1 MPSLGPFAT
10 VNHAATFDL
19 QAECMSWIRKLD
31 EPIELK
37 DGRMLV
43 TLADAHRL
51 MLALPEARL
60 RSYHWQ
66 YTSDLLKKFASRGSP
81 SAFAQ
86 ALAQL
91 PRALRSEGLL

>member
-1 MPSLGPFAT
+1 
-10 VNHAATFDL
+10 
-19 QAECMSWIRKLD
+19 MSWIRKLD
-31 EPIELK
+31 EPIALK

-81 SAFAQ
+81 PAFAQ

>member
-1 MPSLGPFAT
+1 
-10 VNHAATFDL
+10 
-19 QAECMSWIRKLD
+19 MSWIRKLD
-31 EPIELK
+31 EPIALK

-43 TLADAHRL
+43 TLGDAHRL

-66 YTSDLLKKFASRGSP
+66 YTSYLLKKFASRGSP

-91 PRALRSEGLL
+91 PRALKSEGLL

>member
-1 MPSLGPFAT
+1 MRI
-10 VNHAATFDL
+10 NHAARFDA
-19 QAECMSWIRKLD
+19 QPPRMSWIRKLD
-31 EPIELK
+31 DPITLK
-37 DGRMLV
+37 DGRTLV

-51 MLALPEARL
+51 ILALPEARL
-60 RSYHWQ
+60 RSVHWQ